1 MTVHAKDA
9 LRGSRIAEI
18 FNLFL
23 AIATLEAIRAECLIA
38 SQYCEVFDL
47 VSAAA
52 AAVSTV
58 VAN

>member
-9 LRGSRIAEI
+9 LRGSRITKVL
-18 FNLFL
+18 NLFL

-38 SQYCEVFDL
+38 SQYCEVLDL
-47 VSAAA
+47 VSTAAA
-52 AAVSTV
+52 AISAV